1 MMRDQAQ
8 IAFLR
13 AVNVGGTGKLAM
25 SDLQRICV
33 EAGFSQVKTYIASG
47 NVCFTSPWSCDQSR
61 KAIEDGLFKL
71 TGNNIRCF
79 VYSLEELNEI
89 IDNNPFAAFPGN
101 QTVAILLQE
110 QAMPDALN
118 NLKAHSTEQLQIG
131 SRCIYVYYP
140 DGMGKSRLVVP
151 AAQTGSARNFNTLL
165 KMRELALHLAV

>member
-1 MMRDQAQ
+1 MPMQAQ

-47 NVCFTSPWSCDQSR
+47 NVCFTSRWSCDHSR
-61 KAIEDGLFKL
+61 AAIEDGLFKL

-110 QAMPDALN
+110 EPKPDVLID
-118 NLKAHSTEQLQIG
+118 LKAHNTEQLQIG
-131 SRCIYVYYP
+131 PRCIYVYYP
-140 DGMGKSRLVVP
+140 DGMGKSRLVIP
-151 AAQTGSARNFNTLL
+151 AAQSGSARNFNTLQ